1 MGLLIKPY
9 EISLWRDEW
18 DATKKVFLEKRMM
31 TIGSDKMETQSR
43 ALEPKLIRK
52 TNGEVTFSFKMYY
65 LYIDNITGEKVENF
79 FTNYLTNET
88 KIKLEYDNRLFHFF
102 IKNIDK
108 DSAAKTYTY
117 SLVDQYVTELSK
129 NGFDLVLDS
138 TQMNNIGTSE
148 ELGCR
153 ILEGTGWTLESEK
166 IVQTQEESLVTLK
179 LPTNLTG
186 YRIFRVNDS
195 KTNLISQ
202 GATATE
208 LSLNDKKAMQ
218 GKLIYAFYS
227 SCSGEKP
234 FRFQFLY
241 SSADFSTKKQNSD
254 GLITEEGCQYYIDGL
269 TYTIGVKEE
278 NSKGEEAWIVIPT
291 NFVYTFPELAL
302 GNNSPISMLYRGKR
316 YAYNHESD
324 FHVGL
329 NQYVKKYQGSDGNRY
344 YGYTKTHYVTPN
356 CLQNLVTNSDFSGTS
371 GWRGAKFIDIE
382 RTEAGAYDY
391 SSAIPLT
398 VFNNSEAWMIWKNVI
413 LSTDVYTWRLP
424 YTFNATNIDDYPVG
438 QNVYIDGT
446 IYNQN
451 DANIRIYGTVVS
463 QASVGTYGDYEIA
476 VAYHDVSIGYG
487 LLNAS
492 INSIAVREEGTYEGK
507 LRLRTS
513 LRDQLLGNFNE
524 TNEYFSMLE
533 CGALAGGKG
542 LKKVITNS
550 GPYDIKNR
558 LEGFTSGEK
567 YIVEVEFYHAELN
580 DDGDYVISSEPGIKG
595 DPNFRLRMSN
605 FELKTEQDG
614 YGFEC
619 WEDFGYDS
627 NVNGQRTLFSI
638 QANAREEDD
647 GFIKLVES
655 EKGHYTLTQEV
666 EMAAT
671 LSKTG
676 FLEDNYTLFIEFPNT
691 SSNDYWLI
699 KKLRIYKKFLKAD
712 GSFYTPDDA
721 IDIDNSTYQE
731 EQKYFLI
738 QEGVDNR
745 SEEEIKFLG
754 KNSGVIMTPLLT
766 SDAERKSSISIKE
779 SNYFNAIQTLAET
792 FECWP
797 SIEVNYS
804 SDGEITKK
812 IKLQNYVGQSSP
824 IGFKY
829 GLNSK
834 DIKRTLDSKEIVSKL
849 IVKANSNEYADHGFC
864 TVAKAAANATGDNV
878 LYDFSHY
885 IRQGL
890 IDAQQLQTNLYVAT
904 AQELASLE
912 TKLSAN
918 TKLSTTDIAST
929 ITSALGYYPKLRK
942 INIALTELGQQMAD
956 KSIPLSKAQSDY
968 NTSKIGYDSAVA
980 DITKVKDNFVK
991 TAGFSIDSAFT
1002 DVQQQQIQS
1011 SSTLGGYLAQWTE
1024 LVKQKQDF
1032 QAKYLKAENDL
1043 NNLENAYSLLTIK
1056 NNNAIALKKRLNQL
1070 FYLLYSSYIQEGTWI
1085 DESYTDENLYY
1096 NDALSV
1102 SANSAKPQVSYSIN
1116 VISLAGIPEYNDI
1129 DFRVGDQTF
1138 IEDIEF
1144 FGLDPDGNPYQEQ
1157 ITITETQENLDDP
1170 SKNSIKVQNYENQF
1184 QDLFQRITAT
1194 VQSVQYSEGDTNK
1207 ARELANANTAF
1218 KISYLNDALTDA
1230 STVLSNAG
1238 NQTWRLDA
1246 EGLTLESESTR
1257 NKLRAVGGAI
1267 LLGQKD
1273 EATGHDKW
1281 VTGITSEGVSA
1292 NLITT
1297 GQLDTGLIQIMNGN
1311 QPTFRWDTHGITAYG
1326 FDNSSNDVILSGLD
1340 TQKGVRFDR
1349 FGIYGYTG
1357 IDGEKWHPTTISGA
1371 SPVPT
1376 IDEKSTFYLTWEGLK
1391 VVSQKEGKPRA
1402 TLRIGDNAKVN
1413 KDDPAIFKVTKRVH
1427 DSTTNQDIEEMQLE
1441 ITDSGAMRWGKGVGA
1456 TQVVYSEL
1464 VNGKPPMKPQKAE
1477 DGEEL
1482 FYDTF
1487 EDEAT
1492 ETQNWH
1498 KVKTANDKYSSITYD
1513 GGYTWEDPVQIKDT
1527 VPYSLSLSSSFDTM
1541 VITTD
1546 GQVISTPPTIA
1557 ATAYLGANI
1566 ATDIDINC
1574 YPQNEA
1580 YTGDYYTFDT
1590 EAHTLTILEKDRYPG
1605 DCIFTFELRRASEEE
1620 GGALITKDFSLKIIT
1635 SDVDYDLVVN
1645 PTIVNTSESDS
1656 EISWFVQKKGLA
1668 GVEELTTIEQ
1678 MQAANL
1684 QVLKDGA
1691 EWDDFT
1697 FTIAK
1702 DTKSNVQ
1709 LELKQNDIT
1718 WDLITIETVHNGDDA
1733 NVTYLNMWQAFYDA
1747 ADEDGDGNYA
1757 KGIIAFTDKTSGKK
1771 YIGINA
1777 DLIQTG
1783 AINVGG
1789 TIDNEFEDA
1798 IFFADIDK
1806 STVHIAGFNV
1816 DQTTIFSD
1824 PYNFGGESLRTAWR
1838 TPSENHTSSDAAF
1851 AIGYK
1856 NGYAL
1861 TTAPCYVTFDGYLHA
1876 TGGDFSNGTIS
1887 GGTINIGDGKFQ
1899 VALNGDVTLAGSITW
1914 GADASPVQAV
1924 YARTAIEK
1932 PANNTKY
1939 PDGFDLTSDST
1950 WHTQLDSVNDKYTS
1964 YTYDGGITWTSTIQ
1978 FAGEP
1983 GEPGTPGAPGKG
1995 IQETTIGYQKHTN
2008 GTTAPSGTWSKNIP
2022 TIGDGEFLWTRT
2034 QITYTDGTVSTSY
2047 AVSSKGG
2054 KGDPGD
2060 PGTPVTIS
2068 SIQYAKHS
2076 SATSPPSSGWGLKV
2090 PAVSGTQPYLW
2101 TKVTYSDGSVA
2112 YTCAKNTITRD
2123 ELWSFLGS
2131 NDGIYEDD
2139 NGNIAIRATAI
2150 ISGALQ
2156 VGGETGQPDSDGV
2169 RFYADMAGDTVKIG
2183 GWTIDEN
2190 GALLGQYN
2198 TGSRPVKVVLSPN
2211 EKFLPDEN
2219 NSVPVAIGVTYNN
2232 NLSFGV
2238 RANGTVFGDNIQF
2251 DEAVIETKATIGT
2264 VSADSVCASDFL
2276 IVGPSATNKDNCGY
2290 MYSAQGHVYDWGTT
2304 KYGIMFNKPPRIA
2317 LTKRLLKNSD
2327 TEIRV
2332 ILYTAYGALA
2342 YQGSSLYHYAWSD
2355 MEDINI

>member
-18 DATKKVFLEKRMM
+18 DATKKAFLEKRIM
-31 TIGSDKMETQSR
+31 TIGSDKMEAQSR

-65 LYIDNITGEKVENF
+65 LYIDNMTGEKVENL

-88 KIKLEYDNRLFHFF
+88 KIKLEYDNHLFHFL

-108 DSAAKTYTY
+108 DSATKTYTY

-179 LPTNLTG
+179 LPADLTG

-195 KTNLISQ
+195 KTNLVSQ

-208 LSLNDKKAMQ
+208 LSLDDKEAMQ

-227 SCSGEKP
+227 SCSGEEP
-234 FRFQFLY
+234 LRFQFLY
-241 SSADFSTKKQNSD
+241 SSADFSAKKQNSD

-269 TYTIGVKEE
+269 TYAIGVKEE
-278 NSKGEEAWIVIPT
+278 NARGEDAWIVVPT
-291 NFVYTFPELAL
+291 NFVYTFPELTL

-316 YAYNHESD
+316 YVYNHESD

-356 CLQNLVTNSDFSGTS
+356 CLQNLVTNSDFSGTA
-371 GWRGAKFIDIE
+371 GWRGAKFIDAE
-382 RTEAGAYDY
+382 QTEPGAYDY

-398 VFNNSEAWMIWKNVI
+398 VFNHSEPWIIWKNTI
-413 LSTDVYTWRLP
+413 LATDAYTWRLP
-424 YTFNATNIDDYPVG
+424 YTFNVTHVDDYPVG

-446 IYNQN
+446 IYDQN
-451 DANIRIYGTVVS
+451 DANIRIYGTVQS
-463 QASVGTYGDYEIA
+463 QASIGTYGDYEIA
-476 VAYHDVSIGYG
+476 VALHDVSMGYG

-492 INSIAVREEGTYEGK
+492 INSIAVREEGTYDGK

-513 LRDQLLGNFNE
+513 LRDQLLGKFDE
-524 TNEYFSMLE
+524 KKEYFSMLE

-567 YIVEVEFYHAELN
+567 YIVEVELYHAELN
-580 DDGDYVISSEPGIKG
+580 DDGDYVVSSELGIKG
-595 DPNFRLRMSN
+595 KPSFRLRMSN

-614 YGFEC
+614 YDYER
-619 WEDFGYDS
+619 WQDFGYDS
-627 NVNGQRTLFSI
+627 DINGQKTLFSI
-638 QANAREEDD
+638 QANAREEAD

-655 EKGHYTLTQEV
+655 EEGHYTLTQEV

-671 LSKTG
+671 LSKTD
-676 FLEDNYTLFIEFPNT
+676 FLKDNYTLFIEFPNT

-699 KKLRIYKKFLKAD
+699 KKLRIYKKFLKTD

-738 QEGVDNR
+738 QEGTDNR
-745 SEEEIKFLG
+745 SEEDIEFLG
-754 KNSGVIMTPLLT
+754 ENSGVTMSPLLT
-766 SDAERKSSISIKE
+766 SDAERKSSINIKE

-812 IKLQNYVGQSSP
+812 IKLQNYVGQSNP

-829 GLNSK
+829 GLNSNG
-834 DIKRTLDSKEIVSKL
+834 IKRTLDSKEIVSKL

-864 TVAKAAANATGDNV
+864 TVAKAAANTTGDNV
-878 LYDFSHY
+878 LYDFGHY

-904 AQELASLE
+904 AQELTALE
-912 TKLSAN
+912 TKLSGN
-918 TKLSTTDIAST
+918 TKLTTAD
-929 ITSALGYYPKLRK
+929 ITSAITNALGYYPKLRK
-942 INIALTELGQQMAD
+942 INMALVELERQMVD

-968 NTSKIGYDSAVA
+968 NTSKIGYDSTVA
-980 DITKVKDNFVK
+980 DITEVKDNFAK

-1002 DVQQQQIQS
+1002 EAQQQQIQN
-1011 SSTLGGYLAQWTE
+1011 SSTLGGYLARWTE

-1032 QAKYLKAENDL
+1032 EAKQLKAESDL
-1043 NNLENAYSLLTIK
+1043 NNLENAYSLLTVK
-1056 NNNAIALKKRLNQL
+1056 NNNAIALKRRLNQL
-1070 FYLLYSSYIQEGTWI
+1070 FYLLYSSYIQEGTWV

-1116 VISLAGIPEYNDI
+1116 VISLAGIPEYSDI

-1138 IEDIEF
+1138 IEDVEF
-1144 FGLDPDGNPYQEQ
+1144 FGQDSDGNPYQEQ

-1194 VQSVQYSEGDTNK
+1194 VQSVQYSEGDTNR

-1246 EGLTLESESTR
+1246 EGLTLESENTK

-1273 EATGHDKW
+1273 KATGHDKW

-1297 GQLDTGLIQIMNGN
+1297 GQLNTGLIQIMNGN
-1311 QPTFRWDTHGITAYG
+1311 QPTFRWDSHGITAYG
-1326 FDNSSNDVILSGLD
+1326 FDNSSDDVILSGLD

-1376 IDEKSTFYLTWEGLK
+1376 IDEKSTFSLTWEGLK
-1391 VVSQKEGKPRA
+1391 VVSQKEGKPRT

-1413 KDDPAIFKVTKRVH
+1413 NEDPAIFKVTKRVH
-1427 DSTTNQDIEEMQLE
+1427 DSATNQDIEEIQIE

-1464 VNGKPPMKPQKAE
+1464 VDGEPPMKPQKAE
-1477 DGEEL
+1477 GGEEL

-1487 EDEAT
+1487 EDNAT

-1498 KVKTANDKYSSITYD
+1498 KVKSDNDKYSSITYD

-1541 VITTD
+1541 VIATD
-1546 GQVISTPPTIA
+1546 GQVISTPPTIT

-1574 YPQNEA
+1574 YPQNKA
-1580 YTGDYYTFDT
+1580 YTEDYYSFDSET
-1590 EAHTLTILEKDRYPG
+1590 HTLTIEQQNSYPG

-1620 GGALITKDFSLKIIT
+1620 GEVLITKDFSLKIIT

-1656 EISWFVQKKGLA
+1656 EISWFVQKKGPT

-1684 QVLKDGA
+1684 QVLKDSD
-1691 EWDDFT
+1691 EWNEFT

-1718 WDLITIETVHNGDDA
+1718 WDIVTIETVHNGDDA
-1733 NVTYLNMWQAFYDA
+1733 NVTYLNMWQAFFDA
-1747 ADEDGDGNYA
+1747 AEKGGDGDYA
-1757 KGIIAFTDKTSGKK
+1757 KGIIAFEDNGKK
-1771 YIGINA
+1771 RIGINA

-1783 AINVGG
+1783 AIRVGG
-1789 TIDNEFEDA
+1789 KNID
-1798 IFFADIDK
+1798 
-1806 STVHIAGFNV
+1806 G
-1816 DQTTIFSD
+1816 
-1824 PYNFGGESLRTAWR
+1824 
-1838 TPSENHTSSDAAF
+1838 SDAKFYADMEDGSAVYLSGWTVNNTSLTNGSIGVSGTEGIHIYSSGVSEAATIGNSGQKTDWRI
-1851 AIGYK
+1851 AISDKFGVDSAGQLY
-1856 NGYAL
+1856 
-1861 TTAPCYVTFDGYLHA
+1861 A
-1876 TGGDFSNGTIS
+1876 TGANFNNGTIN
-1887 GGTINIGDGKFQ
+1887 GGTINIG
-1899 VALNGDVTLAGSITW
+1899 NGNFYVDSNGNVTLVGSITFSAENKEQLKGEK
-1914 GADASPVQAV
+1914 GATGATGSTGGTGAKGATGPKGATGATGPTGIGSWSDLVTLLGTSSDKGIYTNSAK
-1924 YARTAIEK
+1924 TAIYIN
-1932 PANNTKY
+1932 A
-1939 PDGFDLTSDST
+1939 DFIST
-1950 WHTQLDSVNDKYTS
+1950 
-1964 YTYDGGITWTSTIQ
+1964 
-1978 FAGEP
+1978 
-1983 GEPGTPGAPGKG
+1983 
-1995 IQETTIGYQKHTN
+1995 
-2008 GTTAPSGTWSKNIP
+2008 
-2022 TIGDGEFLWTRT
+2022 
-2034 QITYTDGTVSTSY
+2034 
-2047 AVSSKGG
+2047 
-2054 KGDPGD
+2054 
-2060 PGTPVTIS
+2060 
-2068 SIQYAKHS
+2068 
-2076 SATSPPSSGWGLKV
+2076 
-2090 PAVSGTQPYLW
+2090 
-2101 TKVTYSDGSVA
+2101 
-2112 YTCAKNTITRD
+2112 
-2123 ELWSFLGS
+2123 
-2131 NDGIYEDD
+2131 
-2139 NGNIAIRATAI
+2139 
-2150 ISGALQ
+2150 GALQ
-2156 VGGETGQPDSDGV
+2156 VGDSGSEI
-2169 RFYADMAGDTVKIG
+2169 FYADIGTKKVEIAGWEVTTNSIVKGTLGSNGFHMYAQDDDRPENVGAFFGATSSQYWALGIG
-2183 GWTIDEN
+2183 
-2190 GALLGQYN
+2190 
-2198 TGSRPVKVVLSPN
+2198 S
-2211 EKFLPDEN
+2211 
-2219 NSVPVAIGVTYNN
+2219 
-2232 NLSFGV
+2232 SFGV
-2238 RANGTVFGDNIQF
+2238 TRAGHLYASTADITGTINASGGYIGNETSGFQIATNGFVLSDGIAALTWETVSNAKRLKTALGLYVGGNTYLNGTLRCGTLTSGSIKTGGSTIDAGDG
-2251 DEAVIETKATIGT
+2251 VIKCGEIKGLVSGTANNNDALKIGPFST
-2264 VSADSVCASDFL
+2264 DSYEYYIVC
-2276 IVGPSATNKDNCGY
+2276 IRE
-2290 MYSAQGHVYDWGTT
+2290 TT
-2304 KYGIMFNKPPRIA
+2304 KETGNAGSGKYHRITVADYVSGGKVVRAIVSPGASSGTDSTYSSYYQIYYTVGGGTIDVLYYPNNNNAPSTIECWA
-2317 LTKRLLKNSD
+2317 LVR
-2327 TEIRV
+2327 
-2332 ILYTAYGALA
+2332 Y
-2342 YQGSSLYHYAWSD
+2342 
-2355 MEDINI
+2355 